1 MKPSNKKLHSNVR
14 KLYLL
19 NLLVGIVFWY
29 PIEKLYLK
37 DLGAS
42 PLGISISALVFLV
55 TIIIF
60 DVPSGVLA
68 DKWKRKNTLL
78 LAIVCFI
85 ISCIM
90 GGMSHSWVQYL
101 PMNILLGGFVVLT
114 SGTFQAMM
122 YDSLSDSGHQKDYD
136 KHQGRAYALFL
147 AGLGLSSLAGGYLA
161 QWFGLADAYFIS
173 AASMA
178 PALFVGF
185 MLTEPESH
193 KQVSD
198 SKLKEHVK
206 RSAKLLVSER
216 LLLQL
221 ALLVSA
227 MGILRGAYT
236 EYSGLLF
243 VVLGMTAIPLGYAGA
258 AKWLISSLGQLVAPK
273 MGRKVLAYAPV
284 FFVVFLIF
292 SLIHNSW
299 GLLFFFLS
307 GFTYSVIANQAEAAV
322 QDNSPSEIRATT
334 LSLLS
339 FSSNVLL
346 VPLGLLFG
354 WIAQES
360 NIFNAYLMIAIIGV
374 LYLFA
379 WLFKGRAV
387 LRPLYTA
394 AGGSRYVPSVEDE
407 LTKG

>member
-1 MKPSNKKLHSNVR
+1 MKPTKLHSNVR

-37 DLGAS
+37 DLGAG
-42 PLGISISALVFLV
+42 PLGISINALVFLA
-55 TIIIF
+55 TIILF

-68 DKWKRKNTLL
+68 DRWKRKYTLL
-78 LAIVCFI
+78 LAIACFI
-85 ISCIM
+85 VSCIM
-90 GGMSHSWVQYL
+90 GGMSHTWLQYL

-122 YDSLSDSGHQKDYD
+122 YDSLSDSGHQEDYD

-147 AGLGLSSLAGGYLA
+147 AGLGLSSLAGGYIA
-161 QWFGLADAYFIS
+161 QWVGLGNTYFITTVF
-173 AASMA
+173 MI
-178 PALFVGF
+178 PAFCVG
-185 MLTEPESH
+185 LLLVEPKSH

-198 SKLKEHVK
+198 NKLKEHVR
-206 RSAKLLVSER
+206 RSAKLLTSDR

-227 MGILRGAYT
+227 MGVLRGAYT

-258 AKWLISSLGQLVAPK
+258 AKWLISSIGQLVAPK
-273 MGRKVLAYAPV
+273 IGRKVLAYAPL
-284 FFVVFLIF
+284 FFIVFLIF
-292 SLIHNSW
+292 SLIHSRW
-299 GLLFFFLS
+299 GLVFFFLS
-307 GFTYSVIANQAEAAV
+307 GFMYSAIANQAEAAV

-360 NIFNAYLMIAIIGV
+360 NIFNAYLMIASIGI
-374 LYLFA
+374 LYLFV
-379 WLFKGRAV
+379 WLYKGRLV
-387 LRPLYTA
+387 LRPLYGKTH
-394 AGGSRYVPSVEDE
+394 GSQRIASVEDE
-407 LTKG
+407 LTRG